1 MAGLSST
8 TMEEDQTVNHEFI
21 NSLASIK
28 CLTELLA
35 DYPCLDS
42 GDRSRL
48 LNIMRQ
54 QAERLV
60 KLSKELRGNP
70 VGVGSL

>member
-1 MAGLSST
+1 
-8 TMEEDQTVNHEFI
+8 MEEDQTVNHEFI

>member
-1 MAGLSST
+1 M
-8 TMEEDQTVNHEFI
+8 NHEFI

-35 DYPCLDS
+35 DYPSLDS

-60 KLSKELRGNP
+60 QLSKELRGTP